1 MKLSKRG
8 LFQIMLV
15 LALGL
20 ILSAG
25 VVQAQENGEIPR
37 AEIVNDEGGPV
48 NITGVV
54 TYTNLFFTLGVAQ
67 PVIITEDQAGFV
79 DRNEYFLMPPE
90 SQTLGQITSDFYT
103 SPFSYSLSLPQEPQG
118 SYRDVDQD
126 DEEDLGVQVFAIAY
140 WNNTFGDPFLEER
153 DLYGGGWST
162 AYASTRISTDPD
174 TEREIIG
181 GKFLVYAP
189 DDQQGFPSGF
199 GEDGLLFTEDD
210 PIVLLPQG
218 YTVVDMNTDPFTFDR
233 SRYPVIDLIEPDRA
247 ALVDLSGLAY
257 DEAFNE
263 LVDILSREYA
273 FTEYKEIDWEALR
286 EEFLPHFEDAAATNN
301 PRAYRLALRDFA
313 WSIPDGHI
321 SAPIDITDFRM
332 ATSGGIGIS
341 IREVE
346 DGRVIVNYVTEG
358 SPAAEAGIT
367 VGTEIIAI
375 DDTPIKEVID
385 NAVAWPAPFSTEH
398 YQRLQQMRYATRFPI
413 GAEVSVTF
421 VDADRGEITAEME
434 AIAESASFSFS
445 SFNRGRTGFELPV
458 EYELLGSGYVH
469 AKIYSFSDNS
479 LLTVQLWERML
490 RSLNEGSVEG
500 VIIDMRQNSGG
511 SGFLADQMA
520 AYFFDEPLVLGNT
533 ARYSEER
540 GEFYIDP
547 RSEDRFYLPAEE
559 LRYHGPVALIVGPEC
574 LSACEFFAYNMTL
587 QDRAA
592 IVGYYPTGGLGGSVR
607 DLLMPGNER
616 FRYTIGRALDP
627 EGEIHI
633 EGKGVAPT
641 MRIPV
646 TEEVLLADGDP
657 LLDAA
662 MLALRDAASVEIED
676 GGDIAIGDTLLGTV
690 EPGVVVQY
698 TLAVSAGDV
707 INILVRS
714 EEINPLLAIYDTN
727 GTLLLAN
734 DDLEGQLTN
743 HAGFER
749 LSIPRDL
756 ILILEVTSA
765 NGRETGP
772 YRISIEDASE

>member
-1 MKLSKRG
+1 MKLSNRG
-8 LFQIMLV
+8 VFQIMLV

-25 VVQAQENGEIPR
+25 LVQAQDNGEIPR

-79 DRNEYFLMPPE
+79 DRNRYFLMPPE

-103 SPFSYSLSLPQEPQG
+103 SPFSYSLALPQEPQG

-126 DEEDLGVQVFAIAY
+126 DEEDSGVQVFAIAY
-140 WNNTFGDPFLEER
+140 WTNTFGDPFLEER

-174 TEREIIG
+174 TDREIIG

-218 YTVVDMNTDPFTFDR
+218 YTVVDMDTDPFTFDR
-233 SRYPVIDLIEPDRA
+233 SRYPTIDLIEPERA
-247 ALVDLSGLAY
+247 ALIDLSDRPY

-286 EEFLPHFEDAAATNN
+286 TEFLPRFEEAAATNN
-301 PRAYRLALRDFA
+301 QRTYRLAFRDFA

-321 SAPIDITDFRM
+321 TAPIDITDFRQ
-332 ATSGGIGIS
+332 AVGGGIGIA
-341 IREVE
+341 ILEIE
-346 DGRVIVNYVTEG
+346 DGRVIVTYVAER
-358 SPAAEAGIT
+358 SPAAEAGIEL
-367 VGTEIIAI
+367 GTEIIAI
-375 DDTPIKEVID
+375 NDTPIQEVID
-385 NAVAWPAPFSTEH
+385 STVIWVTTSTDH
-398 YQRLQQMRYATRFPI
+398 YKRLQQMRYATRFPI

-421 VDADRGEITAEME
+421 VDADRGEITGKMV
-434 AIAESASFSFS
+434 AIAEPTSFSFS

-458 EYELLGSGYVH
+458 EYELLDSGYIH

-479 LLTVQLWERML
+479 LLTVQLWERMM
-490 RSLNEGSVEG
+490 RGLNEGGVEG
-500 VIIDMRQNSGG
+500 VIIDMRQNGGG

-533 ARYSEER
+533 ARYNEER

-547 RSEDRFYLPAEE
+547 EGEDRFYLPAEE
-559 LRYHGPVALIVGPEC
+559 LRYHGPVAVIVGPEC
-574 LSACEFFAYNMTL
+574 LSACEFFAYAMTL

-592 IVGYYPTGGLGGSVR
+592 IVGHYPTGGLGGSVK

-627 EGEIHI
+627 EGEIHV
-633 EGKGVAPT
+633 EGKGIAPT
-641 MRIPV
+641 IRIPV
-646 TEEVLLADGDP
+646 TEEILLADGDP

-662 MLALRDAASVEIED
+662 MDALDDAARVAVTD

-690 EPGVVVQY
+690 EPGVVIQY
-698 TLAVSAGDV
+698 TLEVSEGDV
-707 INILVRS
+707 INIIVRS
-714 EEINPLLAIYDTN
+714 EEINPMLAIYDTN
-727 GTLLLAN
+727 GVLLLAN

-743 HAGFER
+743 DAGFQE

-756 ILILEVTSA
+756 ILILEVASA

-772 YRISIEDASE
+772 YRISIEDAAE

>member
-1 MKLSKRG
+1 MKLPKRG
-8 LFQIMLV
+8 VFQILLM

-20 ILSAG
+20 ILSVG
-25 VVQAQENGEIPR
+25 LVQAQEDGEIPR

-48 NITGVV
+48 NITGEV

-79 DRNEYFLMPPE
+79 DRNRYFLMPPE

-126 DEEDLGVQVFAIAY
+126 DEENLGVQVFAIAY

-174 TEREIIG
+174 MDREIIG

-218 YTVVDMNTDPFTFDR
+218 YTIVDMDTDPFAFDR
-233 SRYPVIDLIEPDRA
+233 SRYPVIDLIEPERA
-247 ALVDLSGLAY
+247 ALVDLSGLPY

-273 FTEYKEIDWEALR
+273 FTEYKGIDWEALR
-286 EEFLPHFEDAAATNN
+286 EEFLPRFEEAAATNN
-301 PRAYRLALRDFA
+301 QRAYRLALRDFA

-321 SAPIDITDFRM
+321 NAPIDITDFRQ
-332 ATSGGIGIS
+332 AAGGGIGIA

-346 DGRVIVNYVTEG
+346 DGRVIVNYLTEG

-367 VGTEIIAI
+367 LGTEILAI
-375 DDTPIKEVID
+375 NDTPIQEVID
-385 NAVAWPAPFSTEH
+385 NTRIWVTASTDH
-398 YQRLQQMRYATRFPI
+398 FRRLQQMRYASRFPI
-413 GAEVSVTF
+413 GTEVSVTF
-421 VDADRGEITAEME
+421 IDGDRGEITAEME
-434 AIAESASFSFS
+434 AVAEPESFSFS

-469 AKIYSFSDNS
+469 AKIFSFSDNS
-479 LLTVQLWERML
+479 LLTVQLWERMM
-490 RSLNEGSVEG
+490 RNLNESNVAGL
-500 VIIDMRQNSGG
+500 IIDMRQNGGG

-547 RSEDRFYLPAEE
+547 EGEDRFYLPAEE
-559 LRYHGPVALIVGPEC
+559 LRYHGPIAIIVGPNC
-574 LSACEFFAYNMTL
+574 LSACEFFSYAMTL

-592 IVGYYPTGGLGGSVR
+592 IVGHYPTGGLGGSVK

-627 EGEIHI
+627 AGEIHV
-633 EGKGVAPT
+633 EGIGIAPT
-641 MRIPV
+641 VRIPV
-646 TEEVLLADGDP
+646 TEEILLTDGDP

-662 MLALRDAASVEIED
+662 MLALRDAANVEIED
-676 GGDIAIGDTLLGTV
+676 GGDIAIGDTFLGMV

-698 TLAVSAGDV
+698 TLAVSAGDL
-707 INILVRS
+707 INIIVRS
-714 EEINPLLAIYDTN
+714 EDLNPLLAIYDTN

-734 DDLEGQLTN
+734 DDLEGELTN
-743 HAGFER
+743 DAGFKE

-765 NGRETGP
+765 NGRETGTFT
-772 YRISIEDASE
+772 ISVEDAAE